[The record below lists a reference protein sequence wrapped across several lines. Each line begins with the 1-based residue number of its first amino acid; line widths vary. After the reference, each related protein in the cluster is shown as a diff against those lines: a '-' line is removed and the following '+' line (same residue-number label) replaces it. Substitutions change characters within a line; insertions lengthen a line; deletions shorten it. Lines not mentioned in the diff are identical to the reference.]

1 MSFFKFI
8 FSKTFLIQI
17 GIAIVV
23 IVVLVLGAMQWLD
36 STTNHDQ
43 RIEVPDLSRLSL
55 DIVDKKLEEMDLRKV
70 ILDSANYNPD
80 FPKYSVIEQT
90 PEAGQYVKE
99 NRKIYIKLN
108 PSDYPKLEI
117 PEFERITK
125 RQIESK
131 LLSLGFE
138 IGEISFKPDFAEN
151 VVLELSYKGK
161 PLKAGDKVRKTAKI
175 DMVLGDGTQ
184 NYNSEE

>member
-1 MSFFKFI
+1 M
-8 FSKTFLIQI
+8 
-17 GIAIVV
+17 
-23 IVVLVLGAMQWLD
+23 
-36 STTNHDQ
+36 
-43 RIEVPDLSRLSL
+43 
-55 DIVDKKLEEMDLRKV
+55 
-70 ILDSANYNPD
+70 
-80 FPKYSVIEQT
+80 IEQT

-184 NYNSEE
+184 NYNSVE

>member
-1 MSFFKFI
+1 MTATEYQDYLTPTMIENFGDLEVQSEWRAFQGLPYQYCPRVDIAVGPFNVAPSPNRTEEYNQI
-8 FSKTFLIQI
+8 VRRDNISEFLREIYNLHIENI
-17 GIAIVV
+17 GDE
-23 IVVLVLGAMQWLD
+23 WL
-36 STTNHDQ
+36 N
-43 RIEVPDLSRLSL
+43 EVR
-55 DIVDKKLEEMDLRKV
+55 
-70 ILDSANYNPD
+70 
-80 FPKYSVIEQT
+80 
-90 PEAGQYVKE
+90 
-99 NRKIYIKLN
+99 
-108 PSDYPKLEI
+108 I

-184 NYNSEE
+184 NYNSVE